1 MDNKYDVIIKSHP
14 KDYYKL
20 DLVVES
26 LQYLN
31 PQPEKIY
38 ILSPDGFYP
47 KNTSYDSKI
56 IYVTDEQVEP
66 YIDRNKLL
74 HRPNWNW
81 VNLVTI
87 LQTFTENNLYFDVQS
102 DNFFIKPIN
111 LFDINERPRIFQSTF
126 NPINND
132 GHRQYFN
139 FSEEVF
145 NIPKMNIGYSYI
157 IEFLMYDKTKLK
169 KLFDGYSDIDD
180 LLKKCYISTNMNS
193 YPADQEIF
201 GNLLEKYFP
210 EDYEFVQDF
219 PIIHAGNHIAP
230 SRETL
235 INFIE
240 KHKSESKFSACSY
253 HTYL

>member
-1 MDNKYDVIIKSHP
+1 MDNKYDVIIKTHP

-31 PQPEKIY
+31 PQPEQIY

-56 IYVTDEQVEP
+56 TYIRDEEVIP
-66 YIDRNKLL
+66 YIDKTRLN

-87 LQTFTENNLYFDVQS
+87 FQKFTENDLYLDVQS

-111 LFDINERPRIFQSTF
+111 LFDANKRPRIFQNTF
-126 NPINND
+126 NPINNN
-132 GHRQYFN
+132 GHWQYFN
-139 FSEEVF
+139 FSEKVF
-145 NIPKMNIGYSYI
+145 NIPKMNMGYSYI

-169 KLFDGYSDIDD
+169 KLFDNYSNIND
-180 LLKKCYISTNMNS
+180 LLEKCYTNINRDS
-193 YPADQEIF
+193 YPADQEIY

-210 EDYEFVQDF
+210 NDYEFVQDF
-219 PIIHAGNHIAP
+219 PVLHVGHHITP

-235 INFIE
+235 VDFIE
-240 KHKSESKFSACSY
+240 KNKFEGKFNACSY

>member
-56 IYVTDEQVEP
+56 IYIKDDEVNP
-66 YIDRNKLL
+66 YIDKNRLT

-87 LQTFTENNLYFDVQS
+87 LQKFTENNLYLDVQS

-111 LFDINERPRIFQSTF
+111 LFDENKRPRIFQSTF
-126 NPINND
+126 NPINNV
-132 GHRQYFN
+132 GHKQYFN

-145 NIPKMNIGYSYI
+145 NIPKISMGYSYI
-157 IEFLMYDKTKLK
+157 IEFLMYDKIKLK
-169 KLFDGYSDIDD
+169 KLFEQYSDINN
-180 LLKKCYISTNMNS
+180 LLEKCYNSTNMNS

-210 EDYEFVQDF
+210 EDYEFVEDF
-219 PIIHAGNHIAP
+219 PVFHTGNHVAP
-230 SRETL
+230 SKETL
-235 INFIE
+235 INFI
-240 KHKSESKFSACSY
+240 KNHKYENKFYACSY